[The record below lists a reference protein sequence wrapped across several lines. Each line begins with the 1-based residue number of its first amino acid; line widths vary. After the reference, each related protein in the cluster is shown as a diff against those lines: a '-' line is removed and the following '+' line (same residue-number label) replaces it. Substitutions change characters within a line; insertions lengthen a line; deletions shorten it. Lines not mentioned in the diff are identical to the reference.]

1 MASGV
6 TRGIAI
12 ALVAAFV
19 LVARAPA
26 GRAADGPLLP
36 DLDQETPGQLMVA
49 PTGKPGHQRWWL
61 GFSSAVSNVGFGP
74 LTIVGHRP
82 DATTPAMVADQV
94 VAGATPETVLGVG
107 ELRYVHSQTH
117 QHWH

>member
-6 TRGIAI
+6 TRLVALGLVAAI
-12 ALVAAFV
+12 ALVA
-19 LVARAPA
+19 RASGA
-26 GRAADGPLLP
+26 RAADGPLLP

-49 PTGKPGHQRWWL
+49 PTGNPGHERWWL

-82 DATTPAMVADQV
+82 DATTPTMVADQV
-94 VAGATPETVLGVG
+94 VAGAT
-107 ELRYVHSQTH
+107 SD
-117 QHWH
+117 